1 MPLSAGQSHRPSNRT
16 MADERME
23 VESMTDKE
31 QAIFLIDVYTDVMRV
46 KKAQE
51 PNRDKELDMLL
62 RKTKVK
68 LETLGVVGDDLIG
81 T

>member
-1 MPLSAGQSHRPSNRT
+1 
-16 MADERME
+16 
-23 VESMTDKE
+23 MTDKE
-31 QAIFLIDVYTDVMRV
+31 QATFLIDVYTDVMRV

-68 LETLGVVGDDLIG
+68 LETLGVVVDDLIE